1 VSSTFASPPKKFKKN
16 PPIDNPIVPQPLP
29 LHTPVYYQ
37 QPYYTQP
44 QAVIPSYQQ
53 PSNYYQQPYFTQPQA
68 VMPNYQH
75 VHAHSTAVAPSPNQ
89 PNIPLANATNT
100 ISNSNISN

>member
-16 PPIDNPIVPQPLP
+16 PPTDNSIVPQPLP
-29 LHTPVYYQ
+29 LHTPV
-37 QPYYTQP
+37 
-44 QAVIPSYQQ
+44 
-53 PSNYYQQPYFTQPQA
+53 YYQQPYFTQPQA

-75 VHAHSTAVAPSPNQ
+75 VHAHSTAVEPSPNQ
-89 PNIPLANATNT
+89 QNIPLANATNT